1 MEQNYYLQI
10 SWQPE
15 GGLKYLKICV
25 RELLLSIT
33 LCVVVNYVVQNI
45 VPLRKDK
52 RKVTGFIFSTL
63 GISTSN
69 LWLAHFFSCRAR
81 LAAQIAWVARNQRIL
96 PWVSLS
102 RAQRCAA
109 ENNNQGSA
117 LFLIICTSLLQPPG
131 LDIISEIYPQ
141 SQFAVRWSL
150 SSCAGRSWQIE
161 QIVKTDTNNDINTK

>member
-10 SWQPE
+10 SWQSE
-15 GGLKYLKICV
+15 GGQKYLKF
-25 RELLLSIT
+25 
-33 LCVVVNYVVQNI
+33 VQNCSHSHNAHYSWNSTKTLFSMNI
-45 VPLRKDK
+45 TDK
-52 RKVTGFIFSTL
+52 RKVTRFIFSTL

-117 LFLIICTSLLQPPG
+117 LFLIICTGSPAPQYPQ
-131 LDIISEIYPQ
+131 YPQ
-141 SQFAVRWSL
+141 SQVAVRWSL

-161 QIVKTDTNNDINTK
+161 QIVKKDTNNDINAKY